1 MMEIVRRVGEPM
13 ITGFAPATL
22 AADLNRQ
29 GLSLHENLSPADIQD
44 RYFEGRI
51 DGYHACEQA
60 HFAWALVI

>member
-1 MMEIVRRVGEPM
+1 MMEIVRRLGEPM
-13 ITGFAPATL
+13 ITGLAPATL

-29 GLSLHENLSPADIQD
+29 GLRLHENLSPADIQD